1 MGQQYVMP
9 NATADQGFVPD
20 GIRMGQAPVNEG
32 INRENIV
39 KIPQSVSSE
48 AIRDNIKLT
57 FGGQYSQRAPA
68 QIGSISQLPP
78 WMHQYVTIPVKQNDF
93 DRIQQVD
100 FIKSMRQSQDRQH
113 ALVDRMENA
122 SNVPLLP
129 RQGREFNLRGETEY
143 ARKPAN
149 GM

>member
-1 MGQQYVMP
+1 MGGGMNQQWVMP
-9 NATADQGFVPD
+9 QNNETQGFMPD
-20 GIRMGQAPVNEG
+20 SIRMGQAPTNMG
-32 INRENIV
+32 INNENVV
-39 KIPQSVSSE
+39 KIPQSVNSE
-48 AIRDNIKLT
+48 AIRENIKLT

-113 ALVDRMENA
+113 ALVDRME
-122 SNVPLLP
+122 
-129 RQGREFNLRGETEY
+129 Q
-143 ARKPAN
+143 
-149 GM
+149 